1 MENISVISKPIID
14 LEKNGEQIKRLR
26 TLNGFSVHDIQNIFG
41 FEYPQAIY
49 AWEQGK
55 SVPTIDNLLILAT
68 IFNVAVEEII
78 ITHIVEIE
86 LASSVQIAA
95 CKNCKKSK
103 QQKAAFV
110 KIA

>member
-14 LEKNGEQIKRLR
+14 LEKTGEQIKRLR

-95 CKNCKKSK
+95 CKNCKTPK

>member
-14 LEKNGEQIKRLR
+14 LEKTGEQIKRLR

-68 IFNVAVEEII
+68 IFNVAII

>member
-26 TLNGFSVHDIQNIFG
+26 TLNGFSVHDILFG